1 MLVQPRRD
9 KRAALRLLRTLLK
22 KLGFAPKLLV
32 TDKLR
37 SYGSEFRHLRLTCP
51 HEQGLRSKIERRT
64 LIRWCDDESERCNGS
79 NQHNPPNAF
88 SASMPRSTII
98 SIFKH
103 HLVSRAPPGRR
114 SHSGAQNTGI
124 RGLLPAGRPG
134 PTSYNAGRPITA
146 LKGTGIR
153 TLGHSGRPRARRGF
167 DVPAARGGGS
177 HGRNYRAR
185 RLRTAPRPA

>member
-64 LIRWCDDESERCNGS
+64 LIRWCGDESARCNGS
-79 NQHNPPNAF
+79 NQHDPPNAF
-88 SASMPRSTII
+88 SASMPRSTTT
-98 SIFKH
+98 SMFNAT
-103 HLVSRAPPGRR
+103 SSPDPACETSAPKQPR
-114 SHSGAQNTGI
+114 
-124 RGLLPAGRPG
+124 
-134 PTSYNAGRPITA
+134 
-146 LKGTGIR
+146 
-153 TLGHSGRPRARRGF
+153 SGRLRLQRHDTDQFRLTMRVSFVTVTTPWRRYESS
-167 DVPAARGGGS
+167 AIAS
-177 HGRNYRAR
+177 
-185 RLRTAPRPA
+185 